1 MYAHYQTHTHTH
13 IHVCMHITKHTYILT
28 AFFSLQILPHYPKVH
43 HLSLALEKRVEKIME
58 EEKDKRQDLYIL
70 AIG

>member
-1 MYAHYQTHTHTH
+1 
-13 IHVCMHITKHTYILT
+13 MHIIKQTYIYT
-28 AFFSLQILPHYPKVH
+28 QCIFSLQILPHYPKVH

-70 AIG
+70 AIGYEYYSSTCVLN